1 MESRDSMKRKDW
13 KKLGIGLLSFLVLG
27 GGVYIATTGDS
38 EPMKDKDTS
47 TEMNKKYSP
56 LDKVKDYSKT
66 DDSKIVEKSMEGNKK
81 SKQKV
86 IDRNKS
92 EKTSNSSAISDTD
105 NFRPQQFLADA
116 SIKNSLVTF
125 DKQAQTVDKKKE
137 QEESKQK
144 PIGPTTPNVPEQ
156 PIVKP
161 VEPPVVIPPVVD
173 PVEPP
178 IVTPP
183 TEPPVTPPTE
193 PEEPEE
199 IVVDYS
205 ALEKAVATGKEI
217 KKELYLSEGVL
228 HFSNEMLVSSR
239 VLTDKDATQA
249 QVDKQLN
256 RLLSAIKGLVLRG
269 DKTELE
275 KTMGEAR
282 AVDREIYTVETLE
295 ILAVAMKQGQATMD
309 NSEVTQEQVDEAR
322 NLIQSALD
330 GLVEIGEPN
339 LSLIYLNRLIVEV
352 ESLDLD
358 LYTPDSVTNLNNVL
372 AEAKNLV
379 SQTEGITEEMVQAQL
394 ESLQAAKDNLI
405 KKADKTGLSKA
416 IDDALLMD
424 ASLYT
429 TESWALFLSTVESG
443 RTVLSDE
450 NATQLMVDE
459 AEKYI
464 LTGEKDLI
472 LKGELDE

>member
-1 MESRDSMKRKDW
+1 MKRKDW
-13 KKLGIGLLSFLVLG
+13 KKLGIGLISFLVLG

-38 EPMKDKDTS
+38 EPMKDKDS
-47 TEMNKKYSP
+47 SSEINKKYSP

-81 SKQKV
+81 SKQKI
-86 IDRNKS
+86 IDRNKN
-92 EKTSNSSAISDTD
+92 ENTSNSSAISDTD

-116 SIKNSLVTF
+116 SIKNSLVSF

-144 PIGPTTPNVPEQ
+144 PVGPTLPTTPIVPES

-161 VEPPVVIPPVVD
+161 VDPPVITPPVVD

-178 IVTPP
+178 IVIPP

-205 ALEKAVATGKEI
+205 ALEKAVATGNEI

-249 QVDKQLN
+249 QVDKQVN

-275 KTMGEAR
+275 KIMGEAR
-282 AVDREIYTVETLE
+282 AIDREIYTVETLE
-295 ILAVAMKQGQATMD
+295 ILTVAMKQGQATMD
-309 NSEVTQEQVDEAR
+309 NSEVTQEQVDGAR

-339 LSLIYLNRLIVEV
+339 LSLVYLNRLIVEV

-379 SQTEGITEEMVQAQL
+379 SQSEGITEEMVQAQL

-424 ASLYT
+424 ATLYT
-429 TESWALFLSTVESG
+429 TESWDLFTSTVESG
-443 RTVLSDE
+443 RTVLSNE
-450 NATQLMVDE
+450 NATQFMVDE
-459 AEKYI
+459 AEKNI
-464 LTGEKDLI
+464 VDGIQNLI
-472 LKGELDE
+472 LQGELDE